1 MSHPYNY
8 FYANIF
14 RKFINKANGDKDGV
28 NSNNDDKLGVEQVRR
43 AFFLMIFMHGFI
55 FYVNMVTFTILNT
68 LLIISNREEADNMG
82 KGLKDSVSRILG
94 TTHSLE
100 QVRSLSLF

>member
-1 MSHPYNY
+1 MFHPSSF

-14 RKFINKANGDKDGV
+14 RKFINKDSGYKDGA

-55 FYVNMVTFTILNT
+55 FYVNMDTFTVN
-68 LLIISNREEADNMG
+68 D
-82 KGLKDSVSRILG
+82 
-94 TTHSLE
+94 
-100 QVRSLSLF
+100 SLS